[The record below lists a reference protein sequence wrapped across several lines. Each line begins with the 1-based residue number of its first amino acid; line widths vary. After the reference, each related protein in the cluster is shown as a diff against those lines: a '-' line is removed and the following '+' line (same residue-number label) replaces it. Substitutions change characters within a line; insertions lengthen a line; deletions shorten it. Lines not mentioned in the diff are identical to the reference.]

1 MKLGFD
7 AKRAAQN
14 TTGLGNYSRLIISIL
29 AKFGQNLDLNLYIPS
44 LERAKLLKELPESEQ
59 IHLKFPQG
67 LISKHFPS
75 IWRTWGI
82 SSQLQKDNIQIYHG
96 LSGELP
102 LNIRKA
108 HNIGKIVTI
117 HDLIFRHFP
126 QNYHFIDR
134 HIYNFKFRR
143 ACQSADHIIA
153 ISRFTKEEI
162 IHYYHIPEE
171 KISVIYQGCHKIFQQ
186 PATEQDKKEVKEIY
200 QLDQPYILYV
210 GTIEK
215 RKNLFLLAKALKRIS
230 TDIKVVAV
238 GRRTPYADEI
248 DSYLETEHLS
258 ARMTLLQDVPLKYLP
273 ALYQMASVFVYP
285 SRCEGFGIPML
296 EALCSGTP
304 AIGCT
309 GSCLEEAGGPG
320 SAYVDPDDD
329 IALAREINDILS
341 NPKRREMMT
350 STGKEFAK
358 RFNEQQIYQ
367 DLMQVYAHTLATI
380 SSKTANHKK

>member
-1 MKLGFD
+1 MNLGFD

-14 TTGLGNYSRLIISIL
+14 TTGLGNYSRLMISIL

-44 LERAKLLKELPESEQ
+44 LERAKLLQGLLESEQ

-67 LISKHFPS
+67 HISKRFPS

-82 SSQLQKDNIQIYHG
+82 SSQLKKDKIQIYHG

-108 HNIGKIVTI
+108 NNIGKIVTI

-126 QNYHFIDR
+126 QSYHFIDR
-134 HIYNFKFRR
+134 LIYNFKFRR
-143 ACQSADHIIA
+143 ACESADHIIA
-153 ISRFTKEEI
+153 VSRFTKQEI

-171 KISVIYQGCHKIFQQ
+171 KISVIYQGCSKVFQQ
-186 PATEQDKKEVKEIY
+186 EVTEKDKQEVRKTY

-210 GTIEK
+210 GTIEE

-230 TDIKVVAV
+230 SDIKVLAV
-238 GRRTPYADEI
+238 GRRTPYADKIEN
-248 DSYLETEHLS
+248 YLETENLS
-258 ARMTLLQDVPLKYLP
+258 GRMTLLQYVPIEHLP

-304 AIGCT
+304 AIGCK

-320 SAYVDPDDD
+320 SAYVDPDND
-329 IALAREINDILS
+329 IALADEINDILS
-341 NPKRREMMT
+341 NPQRREMMT
-350 STGKEFAK
+350 STGKEYAK
-358 RFNEQQIYQ
+358 RFNERQIYQ
-367 DLMQVYAHTLATI
+367 DLMQVYVHTLTTI
-380 SSKTANHKK
+380 PSKTRNHKK